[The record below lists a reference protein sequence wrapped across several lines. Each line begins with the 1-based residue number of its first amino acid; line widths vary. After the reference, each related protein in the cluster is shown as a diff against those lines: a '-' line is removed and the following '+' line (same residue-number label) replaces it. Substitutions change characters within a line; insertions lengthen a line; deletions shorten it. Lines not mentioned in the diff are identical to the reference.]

1 MREWGHIS
9 THWALNEGEWS
20 ASRPDRLIR
29 GERARGTHWT
39 GGWVSP
45 RAGLDTVVKKAFP
58 APAGTRI
65 ADHPARS
72 LALATA
78 LSYPGSL
85 TFS

>member
-1 MREWGHIS
+1 
-9 THWALNEGEWS
+9 
-20 ASRPDRLIR
+20 
-29 GERARGTHWT
+29 
-39 GGWVSP
+39 VSP